1 MLSMYVKFLN
11 SSDNLE
17 VKVDDVINVNNLYLI
32 EYLKVVSNI

>member
-1 MLSMYVKFLN
+1 MYVKFLN